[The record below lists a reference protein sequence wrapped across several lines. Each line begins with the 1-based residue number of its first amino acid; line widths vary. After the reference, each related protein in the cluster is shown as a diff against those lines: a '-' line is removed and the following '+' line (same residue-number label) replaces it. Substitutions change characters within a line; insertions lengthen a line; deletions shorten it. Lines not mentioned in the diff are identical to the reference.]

1 MIMKR
6 FFPCAV
12 LFFTC
17 ASASASA
24 ECWVVTNVQ
33 GTGAY
38 QYNQYTIKN
47 DGFAGKEFAINIDK
61 KSPSVTDSL
70 MTYTVI
76 SPTAMVGEYATELGL
91 TLQTW
96 QISTDR
102 TKAFMT
108 INRTN
113 TNNIMQD
120 AVAAFVGDVKG
131 KCAAAQ

>member
-1 MIMKR
+1 MIMKC

-17 ASASASA
+17 ASASA

>member
-17 ASASASA
+17 ASASA

-120 AVAAFVGDVKG
+120 TVAAFVGDVKG

>member
-1 MIMKR
+1 MKR

-17 ASASASA
+17 ASASA

-33 GTGAY
+33 GAGAH
-38 QYNQYTIKN
+38 QYNQYTIEN
-47 DGFAGKEFAINIDK
+47 DGFTGKEFAINIDK

-113 TNNIMQD
+113 TNKIMQD

>member
-17 ASASASA
+17 ASASA

-33 GTGAY
+33 GTGAH
-38 QYNQYTIKN
+38 QYNQYT
-47 DGFAGKEFAINIDK
+47 IDK

-113 TNNIMQD
+113 TNKIMQD

>member
-17 ASASASA
+17 ASASA

-47 DGFAGKEFAINIDK
+47 DGFAGKQFAINIDK

-113 TNNIMQD
+113 NIMQD

>member
-1 MIMKR
+1 MIIKR

-17 ASASASA
+17 ASASA

-38 QYNQYTIKN
+38 QYNQYTIVN

-61 KSPSVTDSL
+61 KSPSVSDSL

>member
-17 ASASASA
+17 ASASA

-47 DGFAGKEFAINIDK
+47 DGFVGKEFAINIDK

>member
-1 MIMKR
+1 MMMKR
-6 FFPCAV
+6 FFSCAV

-17 ASASASA
+17 ASASA

-76 SPTAMVGEYATELGL
+76 SPTAMVGEYATELGV

-131 KCAAAQ
+131 KCAATR

>member
-12 LFFTC
+12 LFLTC
-17 ASASASA
+17 ASASA

-113 TNNIMQD
+113 TNNFMQD

>member
-17 ASASASA
+17 ASASA

-33 GTGAY
+33 GTGAH
-38 QYNQYTIKN
+38 QYNQYTIEN
-47 DGFAGKEFAINIDK
+47 DGFTGKVFAINIDK

-113 TNNIMQD
+113 TNKIMQD

-131 KCAAAQ
+131 KCAAVQ

>member
-1 MIMKR
+1 MMMKKI
-6 FFPCAV
+6 FPCAV
-12 LFFTC
+12 LLFTC
-17 ASASASA
+17 ASANA

-76 SPTAMVGEYATELGL
+76 SPTAMVGEYATESGL

-120 AVAAFVGDVKG
+120 GVASFVGDVKG
-131 KCAAAQ
+131 KCATTR

>member
-1 MIMKR
+1 MKR

-17 ASASASA
+17 ASASA

-33 GTGAY
+33 GTGAH
-38 QYNQYTIKN
+38 QYNQYTIES
-47 DGFAGKEFAINIDK
+47 DGFTGKEFAINIDK

-113 TNNIMQD
+113 TNKIMQD

>member
-17 ASASASA
+17 ASASA

-38 QYNQYTIKN
+38 QYNQYTIEN

-113 TNNIMQD
+113 TNKIMQD

>member
-6 FFPCAV
+6 FFPCTV

-17 ASASASA
+17 ASASA